1 MLTKLGSEAVNLEQ
15 PHVPR
20 FAQATTSCVAPSFSG
35 DPAKGRRTG
44 PRRTTLGRRSGDVA
58 RPFPSLMIAAPEA
71 SGAAPPSAE
80 APTDRPLPERG
91 GSRTR
96 PCAAGRIARTP
107 TFRWAGRA
115 GAVKRWAG

>member
-58 RPFPSLMIAAPEA
+58 RPFPSLMIAVPEA
-71 SGAAPPSAE
+71 SGAAPPSDAS
-80 APTDRPLPERG
+80 PGHRPSDGLAGPGRSRDGLGRCRSVDHLQSDDSTGDERLD
-91 GSRTR
+91 
-96 PCAAGRIARTP
+96 
-107 TFRWAGRA
+107 
-115 GAVKRWAG
+115 